1 MSRYKRRT
9 RKTKQNEYERKYS
22 GIPLDYNERLS
33 WLYDELN
40 ITPKDEQDIL
50 IKRNYLISNLFYYDF
65 NVILNEVP
73 EGTPRPRFRITRGNY
88 GSMAASFPGFVR
100 VYSLTGKEDQVFMQR
115 LIGDDLVQLDK
126 LISTACNIDICTFTE
141 TPKGFNK
148 ADKILSE
155 IGLIRPLQKPDWD
168 NIEKKYSDMFN
179 SNIWLDDTL
188 VIDGSIHKYYSV
200 LPRVE
205 IRIKYLNMVY
215 NKYQYDKI
223 LPRIVKETGDEN
235 STLQMPL
242 Y

>member
-1 MSRYKRRT
+1 MNLVQI
-9 RKTKQNEYERKYS
+9 RKALADLN
-22 GIPLDYNERLS
+22 
-33 WLYDELN
+33 LY
-40 ITPKDEQDIL
+40 
-50 IKRNYLISNLFYYDF
+50 YYDF
-65 NVILNEVP
+65 NVVLNEIP

-88 GSMAASFPGFVR
+88 GSAAANFPGFIR

-115 LIGDDLVQLDK
+115 LIGDDLIQLDR

-141 TPKGFNK
+141 TPKNFNK
-148 ADKILSE
+148 ADKVLSE

-223 LPRIVKETGDEN
+223 LPRIIKETGDEN

>member
-1 MSRYKRRT
+1 MNRYKRKT
-9 RKTKQNEYERKYS
+9 RKLKQTEYERKYS
-22 GIPLDYNERLS
+22 GIPLDYYERLS

-40 ITPKDEQDIL
+40 INPKDEQDIL
-50 IKRNYLISNLFYYDF
+50 IKRNYLISNLYYYDF
-65 NVILNEVP
+65 NVVLNEVP

-88 GSMAASFPGFVR
+88 GSAAANFPGFIR

-115 LIGDDLVQLDK
+115 LIGDDLIQLDR

-141 TPKGFNK
+141 TPKIFNK

-223 LPRIVKETGDEN
+223 LPRIIKETGDEN